1 MTAYSAKGSSHPE
14 IKPALKMPQVLSIP
28 SWIRESTAFLFF
40 TWMNKTL
47 NVGNTRRLKEE
58 DLIPLQEK
66 DRTEPLLQLLDDN
79 WSVELQ
85 IAGEESRRPRLWR
98 ALLQMFSKRY
108 CILVIGLK
116 LLASLAGLL
125 LAILVWFFLRSL
137 SMTSHMDQ
145 TSAGLYVM
153 GITTVSLVKVF
164 ASHHSDYQSLLQGM
178 RLLYLSRAGIASIS
192 TGSTINL
199 ASNDSLRLERA
210 VLTTVYGIAALFEI
224 SVALVLLVVLIGW
237 QALSGVLF
245 YFIVAVYISAMAGQL
260 SKLNSKSCALA
271 DERLGVIGEVIAGI
285 RTVKMLALE
294 WFYRDKVNMLR
305 RKEMRYIRIK
315 SLVLSSFSALYFTST
330 SIATLI
336 SISSLLY
343 ADVPLS
349 VFKIFTLVMTL
360 NIMRFSVTVCLTECL
375 RGLADAKVAVQRIER
390 FLVTTND
397 KPIGTQT
404 PRFRKRS
411 LTRWI
416 SPNKTCTLHNNLFK
430 RNKNPYFYMGNKRIN
445 DEPVLLKMRLNHN
458 PQKKDRTAMV
468 DIRDVSACWAHQC
481 EDDDVTLT
489 GIKLKAVGDDLVII
503 TGPVGGGKSSL
514 LLSILGEIPLISGS
528 ISVRGRIAYVPQIPW
543 ISSGTIRENIT
554 FGKQMEEERYN
565 KVLEVCSL
573 VSDLSLFPRGDLTV
587 IGERGASLSGGQQ
600 SRVSLARAVY
610 ADVEIYL
617 LDDPFS
623 SLDSKVGQDIFNEC
637 IQRAL
642 SNKLK
647 ILVTHQ
653 IKYFNFA
660 DCVIFLSRGKIGQD
674 ISQREDEL
682 NSAIIGKRNDND
694 TEGDS
699 HAAKDDKKDYVIA
712 SDSGIS
718 EPSPHSGSYHEPC
731 IFNNTDARNNQDIM
745 NSGGQRINAHKV
757 DIHHEKS
764 RIQSYDNECFI
775 LDEQKDNLVN
785 TSLTSINISS
795 DVQLKESNLTSSN
808 EGEWVLR
815 VQNNDCLRY
824 KTRNTKHSDA
834 QASPNKKMSNCFPE
848 IGRGERASKI
858 LLQLHRASGR
868 ERNDSFIELGDG
880 PIKQDLAEDDEDYQC
895 GSVGWRVYWS
905 YFRAG
910 LPTSAIVALLLYF
923 LLAQVSLI
931 GPNWWLSRLSSMQ
944 RTEQRSS
951 LTLGIYGTIVGC
963 TVLFISTRAFLFFHA
978 ALNSSC
984 NLHDTMVMAIIKSP
998 ALFFDTNPIGRI
1010 LNRLSRD
1017 IACMDDLLPNHVYRS
1032 FSLCLFSL
1040 SALILPAGTN
1050 VWLTLAVV
1058 PLIGIYVYLGRYFLR
1073 SSRELKRLESVRCSP
1088 VYSHIAETIDG
1099 IEVVRASN
1107 MQRVYLEKL
1116 IRYQDLNTQA
1126 SFLVLSS
1133 ARWMA
1138 LRLDLLT
1145 VLSIAMVATGAL
1157 LASQDAALAGLSL
1170 TFAMESLDAT
1180 QFGVRQCSEVEND
1193 MTSTE
1198 RVLSYTNLPPEPGY
1212 SRTIRPHEDWPEQ
1225 GALSLRDVC
1234 LAYTPNSPCV
1244 LRDITLDVRP
1254 GERVGIVGKTGAGK
1268 SSVFAALFR
1277 MPDPTGEVWVDGVEL
1292 ASVEIRTV
1300 RKALAVITQNPVLF
1314 SGSLREN
1321 LDPNHRY
1328 EDQEIW
1334 TVLKEV
1340 QLYSFVQRLP
1350 DALLYQVGEG
1360 GTNFSV
1366 GQRQL
1371 LCLARALLQ
1380 KCKILVLDEATA
1392 NVDYRTDR
1400 LIQEVIQLKFSGC
1413 TVLTIAHRLSTIT
1426 DYDRIVVIDN
1436 HQVAEVG
1443 TPMELVRKNKGLFA
1457 CMMKNSTHENM
1468 GISES

>member
-1 MTAYSAKGSSHPE
+1 
-14 IKPALKMPQVLSIP
+14 
-28 SWIRESTAFLFF
+28 LFF

-47 NVGNTRRLKEE
+47 NAGNTRRLKEE

-178 RLLYLSRAGIASIS
+178 RVRVAITGVIYKRLLYLSRAGIASIS

-390 FLVTTND
+390 FL
-397 KPIGTQT
+397 
-404 PRFRKRS
+404 
-411 LTRWI
+411 
-416 SPNKTCTLHNNLFK
+416 
-430 RNKNPYFYMGNKRIN
+430 
-445 DEPVLLKMRLNHN
+445 PVLLKMRLNHN

-699 HAAKDDKKDYVIA
+699 HAAKDDKKDY
-712 SDSGIS
+712 
-718 EPSPHSGSYHEPC
+718 
-731 IFNNTDARNNQDIM
+731 
-745 NSGGQRINAHKV
+745 
-757 DIHHEKS
+757 
-764 RIQSYDNECFI
+764 
-775 LDEQKDNLVN
+775 
-785 TSLTSINISS
+785 
-795 DVQLKESNLTSSN
+795 
-808 EGEWVLR
+808 
-815 VQNNDCLRY
+815 
-824 KTRNTKHSDA
+824 
-834 QASPNKKMSNCFPE
+834 